1 MGDSGSE
8 IIRKMITEQIDNAGI
23 KLSIDE
29 NIVVKIN
36 PENTYRVNNKHK
48 AIILQNMKLSK
59 NDIKKLIF
67 LIPFQI
73 IFVKK

>member
-23 KLSIDE
+23 KLSSDE

-48 AIILQNMKLSK
+48 AIILR
-59 NDIKKLIF
+59 
-67 LIPFQI
+67 
-73 IFVKK
+73 